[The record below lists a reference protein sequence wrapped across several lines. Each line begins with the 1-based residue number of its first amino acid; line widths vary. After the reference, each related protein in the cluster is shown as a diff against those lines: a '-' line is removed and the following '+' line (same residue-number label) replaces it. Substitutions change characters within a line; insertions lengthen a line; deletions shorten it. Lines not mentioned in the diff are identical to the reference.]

1 MRCESVILAAGQGTR
16 MRSSLPKVL
25 HPLLGR
31 PMLAWAVAACRE
43 ATGRAPL
50 VVVGAQAGQIR
61 DAFADQAE
69 FVVQAEPLGTG
80 HALLQAWQALK
91 GRAEL
96 ILVMSADMPLLR
108 VETLRSLIELQAATG
123 GPLALLSHAGETSR
137 GFGRVV
143 RSASGRIERV
153 VEEAHATPA
162 ERAILEYNA
171 SVYCFRG
178 DWLWIHLAE
187 LPISPK
193 GEYYLTDLVEAAAR
207 QGGEVAG
214 LQVVDSDEL
223 IGVNTLAHLGE
234 AEAAMRRRVNQKW
247 MLAGVSMADPATTY
261 IGPEVEIGPD
271 TTLLPNTHLWGT
283 TVVGRHSTIG
293 PNAIVRD
300 SRVGDHCRIVAS
312 VVEGSVV
319 EQGSDVGPF
328 SHLRPGAHLMQGVH
342 VGNFGEVKNSTL
354 GPGTK
359 MGHFSYLGDATIGEG
374 VNIGAGTITCNF
386 GRDGTKHRTEI
397 GDEAFIGSDSLLVA
411 PVRVG
416 KGATTGAGS
425 VVTKDVPDES
435 LAVGMPARVIRK
447 LKGRA

>member
-16 MRSSLPKVL
+16 MRSSLRKVL

-43 ATGRAPL
+43 ATGGAPL
-50 VVVGAQAGQIR
+50 VEVGGR
-61 DAFADQAE
+61 GGRGDAF
-69 FVVQAEPLGTG
+69 VK
-80 HALLQAWQALK
+80 AWQALK

-178 DWLWIHLAE
+178 DWLWVHLAE

-207 QGGEVAG
+207 QGGEV
-214 LQVVDSDEL
+214 V
-223 IGVNTLAHLGE
+223 
-234 AEAAMRRRVNQKW
+234 
-247 MLAGVSMADPATTY
+247 
-261 IGPEVEIGPD
+261 
-271 TTLLPNTHLWGT
+271 
-283 TVVGRHSTIG
+283 
-293 PNAIVRD
+293 
-300 SRVGDHCRIVAS
+300 
-312 VVEGSVV
+312 
-319 EQGSDVGPF
+319 
-328 SHLRPGAHLMQGVH
+328 
-342 VGNFGEVKNSTL
+342 
-354 GPGTK
+354 
-359 MGHFSYLGDATIGEG
+359 
-374 VNIGAGTITCNF
+374 
-386 GRDGTKHRTEI
+386 
-397 GDEAFIGSDSLLVA
+397 
-411 PVRVG
+411 
-416 KGATTGAGS
+416 
-425 VVTKDVPDES
+425 
-435 LAVGMPARVIRK
+435 
-447 LKGRA
+447 